1 MYFCRQKKNKD
12 IAMHKKLTLV
22 NQIDEISKLEE
33 FVGDICEQGG
43 IDMSVAM
50 SLNLA
55 LEEAVTNVILY
66 AYPEGQAGTIDIIAE
81 LTGQQLKFVIT
92 DTGQP
97 FDPTAQADADVTLS
111 IEERP
116 IGGLGIFLVRQ
127 IMDTVTYQRLDDVNQ
142 LTLLK
147 KM

>member
-1 MYFCRQKKNKD
+1 
-12 IAMHKKLTLV
+12 
-22 NQIDEISKLEE
+22 
-33 FVGDICEQGG
+33 
-43 IDMSVAM
+43 M

-55 LEEAVTNVILY
+55 LEEAVVNVMNY
-66 AYPEGQAGTIDIIAE
+66 AYPKGTVGTVTIDAE
-81 LTGQQLKFVIT
+81 ASDERLKFVIT

-127 IMDTVTYQRLDDVNQ
+127 IMDTVAYQRLNGVNQ

-147 KM
+147 MM